1 MQPDNGQAA
10 RTARQLVQ
18 HINAHDVEALAA
30 LLSEEHRFV
39 DSLGVVVC
47 GRDSLREGWRQYF
60 RLVPD
65 YRLEVQQLLCVGPD
79 VVLLGAACGT
89 YSSDGT
95 LQAQNAWRTPA
106 AFHAQIRAGRVA
118 LWQVYADNEPI
129 RRCMRAAA
137 AGERH
142 V

>member
-1 MQPDNGQAA
+1 MQQDEDRAA
-10 RTARQLVQ
+10 QTARQLVR

-30 LLSEEHRFV
+30 LLSADHRFV

-47 GRDSLREGWRQYF
+47 GREALREGWRQYF

-65 YRLEVQQLLCVGPD
+65 YHIELQRLLCDEAD
-79 VVLLGAACGT
+79 VVLLGAASGT

-95 LQAQNAWRTPA
+95 LQAKNGWSTPA
-106 AFHAQIRAGRVA
+106 AFHALIRAEQVA

-137 AGERH
+137 GEHH

>member
-1 MQPDNGQAA
+1 MQGDEGRVAQ
-10 RTARQLVQ
+10 TARQLVQ
-18 HINAHDVEALAA
+18 HINAHEVEALAA
-30 LLSEEHRFV
+30 LLSADHRFV

-47 GRDSLREGWRQYF
+47 GRDALREGWRQYF

-65 YRLEVQQLLCVGPD
+65 YHIEVQRLLCDGAD
-79 VVLLGAACGT
+79 VVLLGVARGT
-89 YSSDGT
+89 YSTDGT
-95 LQAQNAWRTPA
+95 LQAKNAWSTPA
-106 AFHAQIRAGRVA
+106 AFHALIRGGCVA

-129 RRCMRAAA
+129 RRCMREA

>member
-1 MQPDNGQAA
+1 MQQGEEQAVQ
-10 RTARQLVQ
+10 TARQLVQ
-18 HINAHDVEALAA
+18 QINAHDLEALAA
-30 LLSEEHRFV
+30 LLSADHRFV

-47 GRDSLREGWRQYF
+47 GRDALREGWRQYL

-65 YRLEVQQLLCVGPD
+65 YHIEVQRLLCEGAH
-79 VVLLGAACGT
+79 VVLLGSAHGT

-95 LQAQNAWRTPA
+95 LHPKNAWSSPA
-106 AFHAQIRAGRVA
+106 AFCALIRDGRVA

-137 AGERH
+137 GEQH
-142 V
+142 G

>member
-1 MQPDNGQAA
+1 MPEDDARAA
-10 RTARQLVQ
+10 HTARRLVQ
-18 HINAHDVEALAA
+18 HINAHEVEALAA
-30 LLSEEHRFV
+30 LLSEDHRFV

-47 GRDSLREGWRQYF
+47 GRDALRAGWRQYF

-65 YRLEVQQLLCVGPD
+65 YHIEVQQVLCDGAD
-79 VVLLGAACGT
+79 VVLLGAARGT

-95 LQAQNAWRTPA
+95 LQANNAWSTPA
-106 AFHAQIRAGRVA
+106 AFHARIRAGYVA

-129 RRCMRAAA
+129 RRCMREA

>member
-1 MQPDNGQAA
+1 MHRDDAQAA
-10 RTARQLVQ
+10 QTARQLVQ

-30 LLSEEHRFV
+30 LLSADHRFV

-47 GRDSLREGWRQYF
+47 GRDALRAGWREYF

-65 YRLEVQQLLCVGPD
+65 YYIEVQRLLCDGAD
-79 VVLLGAACGT
+79 VVLMGTARGT
-89 YSSDGT
+89 YSTDGT
-95 LQAQNAWRTPA
+95 LQAKNAWSTPA
-106 AFHAQIRAGRVA
+106 AFHARVREGCVA

-129 RRCMRAAA
+129 RRCMREAG
-137 AGERH
+137 GERH